1 MTIHIYFMVAGPQT
15 PHAYHFS
22 MSALA
27 GRGAADA
34 HKCLENKIGMKKEA
48 SEKWTNESEYK
59 KKLWELKRKTMVLA
73 DGRPSKPLNNF
84 TLIKDSSKSMCCC
97 ELLFMTKA
105 LVDAGWRDLYRF
117 LACQ

>member
-34 HKCLENKIGMKKEA
+34 HKCLENKIDMKKG
-48 SEKWTNESEYK
+48 SE
-59 KKLWELKRKTMVLA
+59 WERK
-73 DGRPSKPLNNF
+73 
-84 TLIKDSSKSMCCC
+84 
-97 ELLFMTKA
+97 
-105 LVDAGWRDLYRF
+105 
-117 LACQ
+117 

>member
-27 GRGAADA
+27 GRRAADT

-48 SEKWTNESEYK
+48 SEKENK
-59 KKLWELKRKTMVLA
+59 WERKQEKAVKTGKENNGTR
-73 DGRPSKPLNNF
+73 DGRPSKLLNNF

-97 ELLFMTKA
+97 ELLFMSKA

-117 LACQ
+117 LECQ